1 MFLGGPVVENLL
13 RCPDEVA
20 AISCGV
26 GYNKNYV
33 FVSRVHPIKRKR
45 MLLMKILDYPQF
57 VHTAQNIDNICKFF
71 LCPRSLTYFQFKRIY
86 KDDSFIVLANNPI
99 FFKDF
104 LENNLS
110 EPSYYISTHIR
121 QSYIYSWD
129 DFLSPEM
136 ISLTRNKDN
145 IFHGITIISRQK
157 KFYDCTAFAMSKLHP
172 SPSSYYLHILKDL
185 QTFSEL
191 FPKIARSHI
200 DNVCHDRIK
209 ITVPKQGQ
217 SRKRFFLPQRSTRL
231 KIGEGLNDYITTY
244 EALCLQLLQD
254 GKSYKEIG
262 SILSMSPR
270 TVETHLVRLK
280 TRTGLTFKELSL
292 QPFENFGDENID

>member
-1 MFLGGPVVENLL
+1 
-13 RCPDEVA
+13 
-20 AISCGV
+20 
-26 GYNKNYV
+26 
-33 FVSRVHPIKRKR
+33 
-45 MLLMKILDYPQF
+45 
-57 VHTAQNIDNICKFF
+57 
-71 LCPRSLTYFQFKRIY
+71 
-86 KDDSFIVLANNPI
+86 
-99 FFKDF
+99 
-104 LENNLS
+104 
-110 EPSYYISTHIR
+110 
-121 QSYIYSWD
+121 
-129 DFLSPEM
+129 M
-136 ISLTRNKDN
+136 ISIIRNKDN
-145 IFHGITIISRQK
+145 IFHGITIISRRK
-157 KFYDCTAFAMSKLHP
+157 KFYDCTAFAMSELHS

-185 QTFSEL
+185 QIFSEF

-200 DNVCHDRIK
+200 DNVCRDRFK

-217 SRKRFFLPQRSTRL
+217 NRKRFFLPQRSTRF

-292 QPFENFGDENID
+292 QSFENFGTRNIA

>member
-1 MFLGGPVVENLL
+1 MQ
-13 RCPDEVA
+13 
-20 AISCGV
+20 
-26 GYNKNYV
+26 
-33 FVSRVHPIKRKR
+33 
-45 MLLMKILDYPQF
+45 MLDYPQF
-57 VHTAQNIDNICKFF
+57 IHTAQDVNNICKFF
-71 LCPRSLTYFQFKRIY
+71 LLPRGLAYFQFKRIY
-86 KDDSFIVLANNPI
+86 KDDSFIVLANSPV

-110 EPSYYISTHIR
+110 EPSYYLSTHIR
-121 QSYIYSWD
+121 QSSIYFWD

-136 ISLTRNKDN
+136 LSLTRNKYN
-145 IFHGITIISRQK
+145 IYHGITIISRQK
-157 KFYDCTAFAMSKLHP
+157 KFYDCTAFAMSELHS
-172 SPSSYYLHILKDL
+172 SPSSYYLHVLKDL
-185 QTFSEL
+185 QIFSEL

-200 DNVCHDRIK
+200 DNACQKRIK
-209 ITVPKQGQ
+209 ATVPKQGL
-217 SRKRFFLPQRSTRL
+217 SRKRFFLPQRSTRF
-231 KIGEGLNDYITTY
+231 KIGDGLNDYITTY

-292 QPFENFGDENID
+292 QSFKNFGTKKIDVLDHMKDPKE